1 MTQKEMFPTVTSSQ
15 QATHVNHSQSQDYR
29 REVSMTATSGRTC
42 TKLLHK
48 KDPLG
53 AFSKMFMVTSP
64 WVSTRCSLTWKVK
77 ATPRGR
83 LLFQLAP
90 SMRPTR
96 ENDSGLWAT
105 PNTMDHLPQRSP
117 EALHKLATG
126 HRKGRTRPSNLR
138 EQVDPMTIAMW
149 PTPRASDVEGGIVK
163 NVELENGFF
172 SRKNKEGVRW
182 GVKLRDAVNHAHNL
196 SMSKTTQTGGR
207 LNPKW
212 VEWLM
217 GYPTEWTDLK
227 DSETQL
233 SLKLHKE

>member
-15 QATHVNHSQSQDYR
+15 QVTHVNHSQSQDYR

-42 TKLLHK
+42 TNLLLK

-53 AFSKMFMVTSP
+53 AVSKMFMVTSP

-149 PTPRASDVEGGIVK
+149 PTPRASDVEGGCLIYT
-163 NVELENGFF
+163 
-172 SRKNKEGVRW
+172 S
-182 GVKLRDAVNHAHNL
+182 DAAA
-196 SMSKTTQTGGR
+196 
-207 LNPKW
+207 
-212 VEWLM
+212 
-217 GYPTEWTDLK
+217 
-227 DSETQL
+227 DS
-233 SLKLHKE
+233 

>member
-1 MTQKEMFPTVTSSQ
+1 
-15 QATHVNHSQSQDYR
+15 
-29 REVSMTATSGRTC
+29 
-42 TKLLHK
+42 
-48 KDPLG
+48 
-53 AFSKMFMVTSP
+53 
-64 WVSTRCSLTWKVK
+64 
-77 ATPRGR
+77 
-83 LLFQLAP
+83 
-90 SMRPTR
+90 
-96 ENDSGLWAT
+96 
-105 PNTMDHLPQRSP
+105 
-117 EALHKLATG
+117 
-126 HRKGRTRPSNLR
+126 
-138 EQVDPMTIAMW
+138 MTIAMW